1 MKNKQNMKKIW
12 LPLIFATVI
21 SSGAVMAEQEAE
33 LLNLP
38 RPLDQQENQ
47 VMPDVDV
54 QLMRQEPVEQRM
66 IPNHMKGLYR
76 FSSTIDFKALEAKFP
91 GVQEKVLVVDASAP
105 EQTMLLL
112 VRGDEVGRWIISAAT
127 NGLGSQKGSEKTP
140 TGMHRIAQKI
150 GNGAPRGTIFKARQN
165 TGKIVEILTAKGQ
178 DSPDDYVTS
187 RIMWLDGLE
196 PGINKGGNVDS
207 NERFIYI
214 HGTGEEGKLGKPASH
229 GCIRMTND
237 GVIKLFN
244 LVDENTFVYII

>member
-21 SSGAVMAEQEAE
+21 SSGAVMAEQDAE

-54 QLMRQEPVEQRM
+54 QPMRQEP
-66 IPNHMKGLYR
+66 NHMKDRYH
-76 FSSTIDFKALEAKFP
+76 FSSNIDFDALEAKFP
-91 GVQEKVLVVDASAP
+91 GVKKKVLVVDASAS

-112 VRGDEVGRWIISAAT
+112 EQGHEVGRWIISAAT

-150 GNGAPRGTIFKARQN
+150 GNGAARGTIFKSRQN

-237 GVIKLFN
+237 GVIELFN